1 MHMAVEYD
9 YYDIVQ
15 VLIAAGA
22 DQAATNQDGHE
33 ARTGIDGNKCIEFV
47 AFVAASSAKELKA
60 SLQELLNVVTSG
72 QRKLVDKATFAQT
85 GLRHKR
91 ERKAE
96 WVSDP
101 LINNTFVKI
110 IGILQEEAQ
119 GEIDAAKPRDETSSA
134 TGSAAKAKKNKRVA
148 TKAEKQKKKK
158 KNRKTEGRI
167 LRCEVTRQ
175 AFFKR
180 L

>member
-1 MHMAVEYD
+1 M
-9 YYDIVQ
+9 
-15 VLIAAGA
+15 IAAGA
-22 DQAATNQDGHE
+22 DHTATNRSGHE
-33 ARTGIDGNKCIEFV
+33 ARTGLIGKKCVAFV
-47 AFVAASSAKELKA
+47 AFVAASTAEELKA
-60 SLQELLNVVTSG
+60 SLQDLLNVVTSG

-158 KNRKTEGRI
+158 KKQKNRRADLEM
-167 LRCEVTRQ
+167 
-175 AFFKR
+175 
-180 L
+180 